1 VEASAECRWGMVE
14 ENDEAQTK
22 VTHSRS
28 ASHRGS
34 FSASR
39 PACGN
44 QNTRD
49 AHPPPRERAGGILV
63 SPAGDWNSDRDHSN
77 DKSSAREVL

>member
-1 VEASAECRWGMVE
+1 VEASAKCRYGMVE
-14 ENDEAQTK
+14 ENYEAQTK
-22 VTHSRS
+22 LTQSRN
-28 ASHRGS
+28 ALHRGS

-49 AHPPPRERAGGILV
+49 AHAPPRERAGGILV
-63 SPAGDWNSDRDHSN
+63 SPAVDWNSDHDHSN
-77 DKSSAREVL
+77 DKRSAREVL